1 MTPLWV
7 FIVNDC
13 PGGMASPGQATQI
26 EFNVNASAGSY
37 IDISGLLSQH
47 NRRLYRQ
54 GKLYHV
60 SFATDNG
67 TPAGLA
73 NHITVM
79 GDTWYIRKA
88 HALARDA
95 WSRSISEELALGV
108 KPGRWNDF
116 RVRYEVAQLADAS
129 NTVGPYNGSNG
140 EWKFTVARDAAAG
153 SLRTFCMDGST
164 SSNEYGILEE
174 YDQQLDVQTNI
185 PAQAG
190 SSEVAYSQ
198 LITEVSDLQADVIQ
212 EDGDAPPYN
221 GVTMS
226 LPEVTYKLT
235 SPLSVPGTA
244 YFRTPFIPVPLGLV
258 KVGAGGFSGRIQLK
272 AGRYKGVAA
281 EDF

>member
-1 MTPLWV
+1 ML
-7 FIVNDC
+7 
-13 PGGMASPGQATQI
+13 
-26 EFNVNASAGSY
+26 EFNVTATAGQF
-37 IDISGLLSQH
+37 IDISGLLSGA

-67 TPAGLA
+67 TPAGQA

-79 GDTWYIRKA
+79 GDTWYLRKS
-88 HALARDA
+88 HALAREA
-95 WSRSISEELALGV
+95 WARTISEELKLGV

-116 RVRYEVAQLADAS
+116 RVRYEAAQLADAS
-129 NTVGPYNGSNG
+129 NTIGAYNGSNG

-153 SLRTFCMDGST
+153 SLRTFCVSGST
-164 SSNEYGILEE
+164 SGNEYGILEE
-174 YDQQLDVQTNI
+174 YDQQLDVQVDQ
-185 PAQAG
+185 PGQSQ

-212 EDGDAPPYN
+212 EDGDSPPYN
-221 GVTMS
+221 AVTMS
-226 LPEVTYKLT
+226 LQEMTYKLT

-244 YFRTPFIPVPLGLV
+244 YFRTPFVPVPLGLV
-258 KVGAGGFSGRIQLK
+258 KVGAGGWSGRIQVK
-272 AGRYKGVAA
+272 AGRYKGCAA